1 MKYMTG
7 NELRAAYVKFFEGKG
22 HLHLPSASLIP
33 KDDPTLLMI
42 GAGMAPFKAFFTGK
56 VTPPSRRVVTSQRCV
71 RTGDIENVGRTARH
85 HTYFEML
92 GNFSFGD
99 YFKESAIPWAWEFLT
114 EVCGLPREKLWV
126 SIYPK
131 DDEAEKIWLQ
141 QPGLTKDRIV
151 RLEDNFWEIGTG
163 GPCGPDSE
171 IYIDLGEER
180 GCGKETCAP
189 GCDCD
194 RYLEIWNLVF
204 TQYNKTA
211 DGKYEPLEHKNIDT
225 GCGLERLASVLQN
238 KQSNFETD
246 LLFPIIEYVE
256 SCSGLKYGADSKKD
270 ISFKVIADH
279 ARSMSIM
286 IMDGILPSNE
296 GRGYVLRRILRRAI
310 RHGRMLGI
318 KEAFLEGA
326 VEAVCKIYAGVD
338 DFEELSAK
346 AAYIKKV
353 IRIEEDRF
361 AATLA
366 QGMEFLSREIDTVK
380 KTGKTELD
388 GEFIFKLYDTYGFPF
403 ELTEEILQ
411 ENDLTPDKKGFDAA
425 MENQRQRARA
435 ARAANEWAA
444 IPDLSSI
451 DVSVLE
457 VDETTTES
465 KVVAM
470 WKAGKLVD
478 EIHDGDE
485 VGIILDS
492 TPFYAEGG
500 GQVGDAGEFIGE
512 LGKIRV
518 DNTKKLLD
526 GTVYHEAYVEEGQ
539 LKVGEVVQIKI
550 DRDKKLSSARNHTAT
565 HLLQAALRKVVGEQV
580 HQAGSLVTPERLR
593 FDFSNFEP
601 VTAKQIADVEEL
613 VNEEILKATD
623 VDIQQMSIDEAKKLG
638 AMALFGEK
646 YGDIVRVVTVP
657 NFSCEL
663 CGGSHV
669 KNVGQIGRFKIVSES
684 GVAAGV
690 RRIEAITGRAAIK
703 DANHQAALLN
713 SVSTLLKVRAEDLP
727 AQVEKILAEDKS
739 MKKQLDEVNAMKEK
753 AEAQKLLMGVKEVG
767 KFKYLAG
774 VAQAKDMDELREIAD
789 FLIGKIEGGVVVL
802 AAVHDGKVNLVVK
815 ADKKSVKA
823 GVHAGK
829 IVKEISKLID
839 GGGGGR
845 PDMAQ
850 AGGKNPDGLPKM
862 FEAAEIE
869 ISKITTTKTEK
880 KSGGRKMSFKAI
892 ADALTEK
899 IDSAAEKLD
908 NTVSNVKESVTEKV
922 EDAKEKVADI
932 KENVAEKVDD
942 AKERVA
948 AAKDDLKNAKSNL
961 VDAKDDIKESVK
973 ESVDEAK
980 DKIVDAKD
988 AAATKVK
995 GAIRGELKETTKQI
1009 KKSAGEEA

>member
-7 NELRAAYVKFFEGKG
+7 NELRAAWVKFFEGKG

-56 VTPPSRRVVTSQRCV
+56 VTPPRRRVVTSQRCV

-99 YFKESAIPWAWEFLT
+99 YFKAEAIPWAWEFLT

-131 DDEAEKIWLQ
+131 DDEAEKIWKQ
-141 QPGLTKDRIV
+141 QPGLNPAHIV

-180 GCGKETCAP
+180 GCGKDTCAP

-238 KQSNFETD
+238 KRTNFETD

-256 SCSGLKYGADSKKD
+256 TCSGLKYGDDAKKD

-279 ARSMSIM
+279 ARSMTIM

-318 KEAFLEGA
+318 KDAFLEGA
-326 VEAVCKIYAGVD
+326 VEAVNKIYAGVD
-338 DFEELSAK
+338 DFEELAEKVS
-346 AAYIKKV
+346 YIKKV
-353 IRIEEDRF
+353 IRLEEDRF

-366 QGMEFLSREIDTVK
+366 QGMELLTREIDAVK
-380 KTGKTELD
+380 NSGKAELA

-403 ELTEEILQ
+403 ELTDEILQ
-411 ENDLTPDKKGFDAA
+411 ENNLSPDKKGFDAA

-451 DVSVLE
+451 DTKNLK
-457 VDETTTES
+457 VDETAAES

-470 WKAGKLVD
+470 WKRGELVD

-485 VGIILDS
+485 VGIILEQ

-500 GQVGDAGEFIGE
+500 GQVGDAGEFLGE
-512 LGKIRV
+512 FGKIRI
-518 DNTKKLLD
+518 DNAKKLPD

-539 LKVGEVVQIKI
+539 LKIGETVKI
-550 DRDKKLSSARNHTAT
+550 LVDRDKKLSSARNHTAT
-565 HLLQAALRKVVGEQV
+565 HLLQAALRKIVGEQV

-601 VTAKQIADVEEL
+601 VTAQQLAAVEEL

-623 VDIQQMSIDEAKKLG
+623 VDIQQMKIDDAKKLG

-646 YGDIVRVVTVP
+646 YGDVVRVVSVP
-657 NFSCEL
+657 GFSCEL

-669 KNVGQIGRFKIVSES
+669 KNVGQIGRFKIVSEG

-690 RRIEAITGRAAIK
+690 RRIEAITGRAAIL
-703 DANHQAALLN
+703 DANRQNEILN
-713 SVSTLLKVRAEDLP
+713 SASGLLKVRAEDLS
-727 AQVEKILAEDKS
+727 AQIEKILAEDKI
-739 MKKQLDEVNAMKEK
+739 MRKQLDEVHAMQEK
-753 AEAQKLLMGVKEVG
+753 AEAQKLLMGAMEIG
-767 KFKYLAG
+767 ELTYLSG

-789 FLIGKIEGGVVVL
+789 FLISKVDTGALTL
-802 AAVHDGKVNLVVK
+802 AAVNDGKVNLVVK
-815 ADKKSVKA
+815 ADKKAVA
-823 GVHAGK
+823 LGIHAGK
-829 IVKEISKLID
+829 IVKEISRLIG

-850 AGGKNPDGLPKM
+850 AGGKNPDGLTKM
-862 FEAAEIE
+862 FESAENLIR
-869 ISKITTTKTEK
+869 KI
-880 KSGGRKMSFKAI
+880 
-892 ADALTEK
+892 
-899 IDSAAEKLD
+899 AEK
-908 NTVSNVKESVTEKV
+908 N
-922 EDAKEKVADI
+922 
-932 KENVAEKVDD
+932 
-942 AKERVA
+942 
-948 AAKDDLKNAKSNL
+948 
-961 VDAKDDIKESVK
+961 
-973 ESVDEAK
+973 
-980 DKIVDAKD
+980 
-988 AAATKVK
+988 
-995 GAIRGELKETTKQI
+995 
-1009 KKSAGEEA
+1009 